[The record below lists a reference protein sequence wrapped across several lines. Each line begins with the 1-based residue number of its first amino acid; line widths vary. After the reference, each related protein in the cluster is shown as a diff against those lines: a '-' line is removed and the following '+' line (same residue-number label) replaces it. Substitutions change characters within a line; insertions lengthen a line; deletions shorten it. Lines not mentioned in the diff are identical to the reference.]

1 KLLLLD
7 EPPEGIQPS
16 IIQDIGRVI
25 QTLREQGEMAILL
38 VEQYFDFA
46 RELADEYVVMG
57 RGEVVLAGSEKE
69 VQPHEVRRW
78 LTV

>member
-1 KLLLLD
+1 
-7 EPPEGIQPS
+7 
-16 IIQDIGRVI
+16 
-25 QTLREQGEMAILL
+25 MAILL

-46 RELADEYVVMG
+46 RELADEYVVMD
-57 RGEVVLAGSEKE
+57 RGEVVLTGSEKE